1 MTAPAQKILI
11 IGGGFTGMSTAILLK
26 QQGVDV
32 EMVEIDPNWRTDGAG
47 ITVSGPSLRAIEAIG
62 ILPQFKEQGA
72 ITEGVKMYSAAGAL
86 LKEIETPKVPNSSI
100 VGGGGIMRPVLARIL
115 GKATQDAGVTV
126 HLGVTFTRIAEIAD
140 KVQVEF
146 TDGRFGEYDLVIGS
160 DGVFSKV
167 RQTVFPDAPTP
178 RYTGQ
183 GVWRAV
189 IPRGDVQSAM
199 QYLGKKGKVGFTP
212 VSATEMYLYY
222 TEARPTMDKFFED
235 HERVPHLTS
244 LLEEFTA
251 PEMVAIRENLSSSS
265 QIIYRPLEGMLMPR
279 PWYKGRVLLM
289 GDCVHATTPH
299 LASGAGM
306 GHEDAVVFA
315 EEFAKGGEL
324 TDILERFQ
332 NRRWERCRMIVT
344 NSGRMGE
351 IEKSGGPK
359 EEHMQIMGISI
370 AALLAPI

>member
-178 RYTGQ
+178 R
-183 GVWRAV
+183 
-189 IPRGDVQSAM
+189 PRRLAGRDS
-199 QYLGKKGKVGFTP
+199 
-212 VSATEMYLYY
+212 
-222 TEARPTMDKFFED
+222 
-235 HERVPHLTS
+235 
-244 LLEEFTA
+244 
-251 PEMVAIRENLSSSS
+251 
-265 QIIYRPLEGMLMPR
+265 
-279 PWYKGRVLLM
+279 PW
-289 GDCVHATTPH
+289 
-299 LASGAGM
+299 
-306 GHEDAVVFA
+306 
-315 EEFAKGGEL
+315 
-324 TDILERFQ
+324 
-332 NRRWERCRMIVT
+332 
-344 NSGRMGE
+344 
-351 IEKSGGPK
+351 
-359 EEHMQIMGISI
+359 
-370 AALLAPI
+370 